1 MVKEVNQFGL
11 LCRKMRLEKN
21 LTMTDFAKK
30 AGASQPSVSDY
41 EIGKHE
47 PPFEYIVACMDAFG
61 LSPDE
66 RIPFLTTALSSF
78 RKMTIRLDNVP
89 DSQKRLLAILLLTEK
104 SPATDPEC
112 WAAMKG
118 WIEEYLEKLGKR
130 PEFTTLSH

>member
-1 MVKEVNQFGL
+1 MAKEVNQFGL
-11 LCRKMRLEKN
+11 LCRKMRLEKK

-30 AGASQPSVSDY
+30 VGASQPSVSDY

-78 RKMTIRLDNVP
+78 KKMTIRLDNVP
-89 DSQKRLLAILLLTEK
+89 DFQKRLLAILLLTER
-104 SPATDPEC
+104 APETHPKC
-112 WAAMKG
+112 WDTMKG
-118 WIEEYLEKLGKR
+118 WIDKYLEKLGER
-130 PEFTTLSH
+130 PRFTSLSP